1 MSEAQVERS
10 ILAQEPSDLL
20 VVEEVLQRNQPSRV
34 FAAIAVIGILAE
46 SRLHGFD
53 ALRQSN
59 SEHFFVGRS
68 ATKLRPAQGQ
78 WRVAPVIDG
87 SVVLFQAPPD
97 PGNEHGDVH
106 AVIPINERAPHII
119 TAGMPRDL
127 DRAILLERW
136 LLWAGFQSR

>member
-1 MSEAQVERS
+1 M
-10 ILAQEPSDLL
+10 
-20 VVEEVLQRNQPSRV
+20 
-34 FAAIAVIGILAE
+34 IGILAE

-68 ATKLRPAQGQ
+68 ATILRPAQGQ

-106 AVIPINERAPHII
+106 AVIPINERAPQII
-119 TAGMPRDL
+119 TAGMPGDL
-127 DRAILLERW
+127 EGAILLERW
-136 LLWAGFQSR
+136 LLWAGFQSNSRGGAVCVQELYMRGRMPIGERDEQRGL